1 MHYSTEYLSHGPYK
15 TIKGHYLYY
24 AGQPVATTTM
34 GIIID
39 PGIAENQAPESP
51 QNAAVNFVSGVP
63 GPQLQSCTKLFIP
76 LFVLSF
82 VIVFY

>member
-1 MHYSTEYLSHGPYK
+1 M
-15 TIKGHYLYY
+15 
-24 AGQPVATTTM
+24 ATTTM

-63 GPQLQSCTKLFIP
+63 GPQLQSCTKLLIP